1 MTIAYNP
8 APRALAAIKA
18 TLFAL
23 CLLPLLR
30 LGWGAWH
37 DSLGA
42 NPIEFVTRSLGTWT
56 LNFLLITLS
65 ITPLRKLTGL
75 VWLTRLRRM
84 LGLFVFFY
92 VLLHLSSYLWFDQ
105 FFDWTAIAKDIL
117 KRPFITVGMAA
128 FTLLVP
134 LAATSSNAMVRRLGG
149 RQWQSLH
156 RSVYVIGML
165 AVTHY
170 WWMVK
175 LDTTLPALYA
185 ALLAILLGVR
195 LFWRYQE
202 MRRQQSGAYAPRG
215 RNRIIPITA
224 KR

>member
-8 APRALAAIKA
+8 SPRALSAIKA
-18 TLFAL
+18 ALFAL

-65 ITPLRKLTGL
+65 VTPLRKLSGL

-185 ALLAILLGVR
+185 ALLAILLGIR

-202 MRRQQSGAYAPRG
+202 MRRQQAGAYAPRG
-215 RNRIIPITA
+215 RNRSIPITV

>member
-8 APRALAAIKA
+8 TPRALAGIKA
-18 TLFAL
+18 ALFAL

-56 LNFLLITLS
+56 LNFLLITLTV
-65 ITPLRKLTGL
+65 TPLRKLTGL

-128 FTLLVP
+128 LTLLVP
-134 LAATSSNAMVRRLGG
+134 LAATSSNAMIRRLGG

-195 LFWRYQE
+195 LSWRYQE
-202 MRRQQSGAYAPRG
+202 MRRQRAGAYAPRG
-215 RNRIIPITA
+215 RNRIIPIAA

>member
-8 APRALAAIKA
+8 SPRALSAIKA
-18 TLFAL
+18 ALFAL

-56 LNFLLITLS
+56 LNLLLITLS
-65 ITPLRKLTGL
+65 ITPLRKLSGL

-92 VLLHLSSYLWFDQ
+92 VLLHLSGYLWFDQ

-185 ALLAILLGVR
+185 ALLAILLGIR

-202 MRRQQSGAYAPRG
+202 MRRQQAGAYAPRG
-215 RNRIIPITA
+215 RNRSIPITV